1 MASRVA
7 VGIAGTGL
15 CAAPTVMTNH
25 DFEKLVDT
33 SDEWIVQRTGIRERR
48 FVSPDQATSD
58 LCIHAGRQALQSA
71 GLDASELDLVVVG
84 TLTPDYLLPSCA
96 ALVQNALG
104 AKNAGAFD
112 VNAACTGFLTALHT
126 GECFVAAGRARN
138 VLVLGAESL
147 SRFLDLS
154 DRSSCILFGDG
165 AGAAVLQPFEQC
177 GRGEILRTTLGA
189 DGSGFELIHMRGGGA
204 RFPPTAET
212 IANGDHYIRLRGR
225 DVFRFAVTKMSELI
239 GQMVEGFDP
248 ADVCLVV
255 PHQVNARIIESAIDR
270 LGWSMERVFVNID
283 RYGNTSAATVP
294 MAFHEAIEQG
304 RVTPG
309 KLVVF
314 VAFGA
319 GLTWGGT
326 LIRW

>member
-15 CAAPTVMTNH
+15 SAPARVMTNH

-48 FVSPDQATSD
+48 FVAPDEATSD
-58 LCIHAGRQALQSA
+58 LCIRAGRQAMASA

-84 TLTPDYLLPSCA
+84 TLTPDYLLPGCA
-96 ALVQNALG
+96 TLVQSALG
-104 AKNAGAFD
+104 AKHAGAFD

-138 VLVLGAESL
+138 VLVIGAESL
-147 SRFLDLS
+147 SRFLDMS
-154 DRSSCILFGDG
+154 DRASCILFGDG
-165 AGAAVLQPFEQC
+165 AGAAVLQPLEQC

-189 DGSGFELIHMRGGGA
+189 DGSGFDLIHMRGGGA

-212 IANGDHYIRLRGR
+212 IANGDHFIRLRGR
-225 DVFRFAVTKMSELI
+225 EVFRFAVTKMSELI
-239 GQMVEGFDP
+239 EQMLEGYDRD
-248 ADVCLVV
+248 DVCLVV

-283 RYGNTSAATVP
+283 KYGNTSAATVP
-294 MAFHEAIEQG
+294 MALHEAIEQG
-304 RVTPG
+304 RLTPG